1 MSTLTSRKRELMT
14 WHFALFTVIWY
25 NIVYQINHVSKIV
38 QSPSVSLET
47 LQQETSTVRVYLEGF
62 RENGLIASETY
73 ANEIVENQKT
83 KSNLAVPVWGQSRN
97 SIFSRRAL

>member
-1 MSTLTSRKRELMT
+1 MMSTVTSRKRELMT

-25 NIVYQINHVSKIV
+25 NIFYQINHVSKIV
-38 QSPSVSLET
+38 QSPSVSVET

-62 RENGLIASETY
+62 RENGLAASETY

-83 KSNLAVPVWGQSRN
+83 KSNLAVPV
-97 SIFSRRAL
+97 

>member
-38 QSPSVSLET
+38 QSPSVSVET
-47 LQQETSTVRVYLEGF
+47 LQQETSTVYLEGF
-62 RENGLIASETY
+62 RENGLAASETY

-83 KSNLAVPVWGQSRN
+83 KSNLAVPV
-97 SIFSRRAL
+97 